1 MSVVRIEGLSKS
13 YGTVMALQDIDLT
26 VEQGEFVTLLGPSG
40 SGKTTLLNIIAGA
53 LPPSSGRLL
62 LNGKNATNLPP
73 AARGIGMVFQ
83 NYALMP
89 HMTVFDNVAFPLRV
103 RRFSHR
109 EIERR
114 VRAVLELVQLPELA
128 QRKPRELSG
137 GQQQRISLA
146 RCIVYEPSII
156 LMDEPLG
163 ALDKKLRQ
171 QMQLEIK
178 RLHRELRLT
187 MLYVTHDQ
195 EEALTL
201 SDHIL
206 LMNRGRIE
214 QLGKPSDLYFA
225 PRSVFAADFIG
236 DSNILMGRIAHQ
248 GEFVE
253 VELEGGRRVK
263 GQSGD
268 RLALGT
274 PVAVV
279 VRPERLVL
287 TNGECDAFE
296 NVFAVQGC
304 QSMLTGSVIK
314 YVVDIGGGVTMSAL
328 DLNRGRDAGRIN
340 CSHICWKSGHCL
352 VLHAESVL
360 NHNNRRDHGPRIG

>member
-1 MSVVRIEGLSKS
+1 LAEKGGQMSVVTIEALSKT
-13 YGTVMALQDIDLT
+13 YGSVMALQNVDLT

-40 SGKTTLLNIIAGA
+40 SGKTTLLNIIAGS
-53 LPPSSGRLL
+53 LSPSAGRLF
-62 LNGKNATNLPP
+62 LNGKDATHLPP

-89 HMTVFDNVAFPLRV
+89 HMTVFDNVAFPLRI
-103 RRFSHR
+103 RKLSHR

-114 VRAVLELVQLPELA
+114 VKAVLELVQLPEVA
-128 QRKPRELSG
+128 QRRPRELSG

-206 LMNRGRIE
+206 LMNNGRIE
-214 QLGKPSDLYFA
+214 QIGKPSELYFS

-236 DSNILMGRIAHQ
+236 ESNILMGRITCQ

-263 GQSGD
+263 GQSDDGF
-268 RLALGT
+268 ALGT

-279 VRPERLVL
+279 VRPEHVVL
-287 TNGECDAFE
+287 MDGESGAYE
-296 NVFAVQGC
+296 NVFTVRGC
-304 QSMLTGSVIK
+304 QSLLTGSVVK
-314 YVVDIGGGVTMSAL
+314 YLVDIGGGVTMSAL
-328 DLNRGRDAGRIN
+328 DLNRGRDAELTS
-340 CSHICWKSGHCL
+340 CSHICWKGEHCL
-352 VLHAESVL
+352 VLRAGSAPQL
-360 NHNNRRDHGPRIG
+360 N